1 MLELGAS
8 DPDAYVGMSSV
19 LNFTLLHHTVVGFE
33 ALEQM
38 EMAGHWPDIIIGSV
52 GGGSNFLG
60 LAAPFLSIV
69 LREKRKLRAIAAE
82 PAACPSLTR
91 GRYAYDFLDSA
102 RMGPVVKMHTLGS
115 NFMPPIFHAGGL
127 RWHGMAPLLSHLK
140 NLGFVEAVALPQKA
154 CFEAGVMFA
163 RCEGIV
169 PAPEANHAVRAAI
182 DEALKCKEEG
192 TARTILFNL
201 SGHGNFDMQA
211 YADYFAGKL
220 EDRELDQKTLDAAF
234 AELPRVAA

>member
-1 MLELGAS
+1 
-8 DPDAYVGMSSV
+8 MSSV

-33 ALEQM
+33 ALGQM
-38 EMAGHWPDIIIGSV
+38 EMAGHWPDIIIGCV

-60 LAAPFLSIV
+60 LAAPFLDRV

-102 RMGPVVKMHTLGS
+102 RTGPLVKMHTLGS
-115 NFMPPIFHAGGL
+115 NFMPPAFHAGGL
-127 RWHGMAPLLSHLK
+127 RWHGAAPLLSHLK
-140 NLGFVEAVALPQKA
+140 NLGLVEAVALPQKA
-154 CFEAGVMFA
+154 CFEAGVLFA

-169 PAPEANHAVRAAI
+169 PAPEANHAIRAAM
-182 DEALKCKEEG
+182 DEALKCKQEG

-220 EDRELDQKTLDAAF
+220 DDRDLDQTALDTAF
-234 AELPRVAA
+234 AELPRLAA

>member
-1 MLELGAS
+1 M
-8 DPDAYVGMSSV
+8 GMSSV
-19 LNFTLLHHTVVGFE
+19 LNFTLLHHSVVGLE

-38 EMAGHWPDIIIGSV
+38 EMAGHWPDIIIGCV

-115 NFMPPIFHAGGL
+115 NFMPPSFHAGGL
-127 RWHGMAPLLSHLK
+127 RW
-140 NLGFVEAVALPQKA
+140 
-154 CFEAGVMFA
+154 
-163 RCEGIV
+163 R
-169 PAPEANHAVRAAI
+169 
-182 DEALKCKEEG
+182 G
-192 TARTILFNL
+192 TARPVV
-201 SGHGNFDMQA
+201 SWP
-211 YADYFAGKL
+211 
-220 EDRELDQKTLDAAF
+220 AA
-234 AELPRVAA
+234 AAVLP